1 MSMRST
7 LVLVTVVA
15 ASALVAAG
23 CGGSSRN
30 KAYSGSKAAYAGAM
44 NSVCRTVNA
53 RRATLG
59 RPTSTSDFVEK
70 ESLLLE
76 TTKAA
81 EKKLKSLV
89 PPDEIKSNAEH
100 FISVVHQLNGK
111 VGNAIDAAEVNDQ
124 AKLKELIGE
133 ITALSKTGD
142 VDARAIGAP
151 ACLSTASA

>member
-1 MSMRST
+1 MRST

>member
-7 LVLVTVVA
+7 LVLVGVVA
-15 ASALVAAG
+15 ASVLVAAG
-23 CGGSSRN
+23 CGGSRN
-30 KAYSGSKAAYAGAM
+30 SAYAGSKAAYAGAM

-53 RRATLG
+53 KRATLG
-59 RPTSTSDFVEK
+59 QPTSASDFAEK
-70 ESLLLE
+70 ESVLLE

-100 FISVVHQLNGK
+100 FISVVHELNGK
-111 VGNAIDAAEVNDQ
+111 LGNAIDAAVVNDQ
-124 AKLKELIGE
+124 AKLSELIGE

-142 VDARAIGAP
+142 VDAKAIGAP
-151 ACLSTASA
+151 ACLSTATA